1 MTESILSPMSVS
13 IGIAFIMIA
22 FQEFFKTVSWKYY
35 AGGVVLDIAIVLL
48 LPVLG
53 LAKYVTTAVT
63 CFQVIAIFAIY
74 FLLKK
79 KVNAVI
85 AFILALLISF
95 IMAIALYSLIGIIF
109 NI

>member
-13 IGIAFIMIA
+13 IEIGFIMIA
-22 FQEFFKTVSWKYY
+22 FQEFFETVSWKYY
-35 AGGVVLDIAIVLL
+35 AGGAVLDIAIVLL
-48 LPVLG
+48 SPVLG
-53 LAKYVTTAVT
+53 LAKYMTTAVT
-63 CFQVIAIFAIY
+63 CFQVIAIFALY

-79 KVNAVI
+79 KLNAIV

-95 IMAIALYSLIGIIF
+95 VMTIALCCVIGIVF